1 MEASSLPLTN
11 ELAPIKARVVA
22 YLIDL
27 SIGVAA
33 LLLAKLFLSRS
44 PDNVLAILSVFVSV
58 AILLGVIA
66 YQAVLLSSTGQTIGK
81 RAMRLRI
88 VTFSEASNPGFA
100 RAVLIRWW
108 LISLLCTIPYLGWV
122 FWLADGLFMFRQDRR
137 CLHDLIADTK
147 VIQGALN

>member
-1 MEASSLPLTN
+1 MEAPPLPLPN
-11 ELAPIKARVVA
+11 ELAPIKARIFA

-27 SIGVAA
+27 SIGVVA
-33 LLLAKLFLSRS
+33 LLFAKLLLSKS
-44 PDNVLAILSVFVSV
+44 PDNVLAILSVFVSL
-58 AILLGVIA
+58 AIVLGVIA

-100 RAVLIRWW
+100 KAVLIRWW
-108 LISLLCTIPYLGWV
+108 LISLLCTIPYLGWM
-122 FWLADGLFMFRQDRR
+122 FWLADGLFMFRQERR

-147 VIQGALN
+147 VIQQV

>member
-1 MEASSLPLTN
+1 MEAPPLPLPS
-11 ELAPIKARVVA
+11 ELAPIKARIVA

-33 LLLAKLFLSRS
+33 LLLAKFFLSRS

-58 AILLGVIA
+58 AIVLGVIA

-100 RAVLIRWW
+100 KAVLIRWW
-108 LISLLCTIPYLGWV
+108 LISLLCTIPYLGWM
-122 FWLADGLFMFRQDRR
+122 FWLADGLFMFRKERR

-147 VIQGALN
+147 VIQQV